1 MLIINNSPSA
11 EDLHLGVDNHS
22 DHAAVLLHLGEILLD
37 LLLAEVISP
46 LGAGL
51 CKGLL
56 LGLRPCELTLVMTSP
71 S

>member
-1 MLIINNSPSA
+1 MLDDSPSA
-11 EDLHLGVDNHS
+11 ENLHLGVDNHS

-51 CKGLL
+51 CEGLL
-56 LGLRPCELTLVMTSP
+56 LRLRPCELTLVMTSP